1 MHPDRLYLNFG
12 FWDVVRRRHAFET
25 GHHNRLIE
33 NKVAE
38 LGGIKSLYSDS
49 FYDPES
55 FWRIYD
61 GPAYHA
67 LKAKYDPDARSR
79 DLYRKCVLRQ

>member
-1 MHPDRLYLNFG
+1 
-12 FWDVVRRRHAFET
+12 
-25 GHHNRLIE
+25 
-33 NKVAE
+33 VAE

-61 GPAYHA
+61 GPAYQT
-67 LKAKYDPDARSR
+67 LKEKYDPGGKSR
-79 DLYRKCVLRQ
+79 DLYQKCVLRQ